1 MKAFKA
7 FAQKGIYMEEVCY
20 YSEKEKAKTFIK
32 EWLKKN
38 NLDGYFN
45 SMGYGYDYV
54 KTDCF
59 TVYIKE
65 IEVEE

>member
-32 EWLKKN
+32 EWFCYWNGN
-38 NLDGYFN
+38 NRG
-45 SMGYGYDYV
+45 
-54 KTDCF
+54 
-59 TVYIKE
+59 IKCL
-65 IEVEE
+65 